1 MSDKSK
7 KEDYTIYPLLRD
19 PDAQEYQEV
28 GENLL
33 KPSFVYGLIGTRFV
47 GKCFGIDTPIKMFD
61 KSIKKVQDIKVGDK
75 LLGDDEEERIVESV
89 CEGVE
94 QMYIV
99 KQEGGI
105 TYRVNKSHIL
115 SLINEESEKIDINIE
130 EYLQSDL
137 YLYGYKIV
145 DGVIIKG
152 CIKIIMDKVDNY
164 YGFEISGN
172 NRRFKLEDD
181 TIVHNT
187 NLMMTMVMRGFPFY
201 LGAFDR
207 IILISGTM
215 KFDSSTRA
223 LVDYIGSENAFD
235 TYSDGIIQALVEHNK
250 ALPKQLREKI
260 LIIGDDLPSLNL
272 PMNAEIYKGTAY
284 FRHLGISVILITQI
298 LRGVGQGLPPIVR
311 NQLEGICI
319 FRNSNQKQLNN
330 IFEEMGHFGS
340 PENIEAMYNDVVR
353 GVPYNFLYLNSRTLK
368 CYKNFDEEI
377 WSMYDENGNYNPPY
391 VEFKNKNKKKSL
403 IENGSTSSEIIP
415 K

>member
-19 PDAQEYQEV
+19 PDSQEYQEV

-33 KPSFVYGLIGTRFV
+33 KPPFVYGLIGTRFV
-47 GKCFGIDTPIKMFD
+47 GK
-61 KSIKKVQDIKVGDK
+61 
-75 LLGDDEEERIVESV
+75 
-89 CEGVE
+89 
-94 QMYIV
+94 
-99 KQEGGI
+99 
-105 TYRVNKSHIL
+105 
-115 SLINEESEKIDINIE
+115 
-130 EYLQSDL
+130 
-137 YLYGYKIV
+137 
-145 DGVIIKG
+145 
-152 CIKIIMDKVDNY
+152 
-164 YGFEISGN
+164 
-172 NRRFKLEDD
+172 
-181 TIVHNT
+181 T
-187 NLMMTMVMRGFPFY
+187 NLIMTMVMRGFPFY

-223 LVDYIGSENAFD
+223 LVDYIGEENCFD

-284 FRHLGISVILITQI
+284 MRHLGISLILVTQI

-311 NQLEGICI
+311 NQLEGVII

-340 PENIEAMYNDVVR
+340 TENIEAMYNDVVR

-377 WSMYDENGNYNPPY
+377 WSMYDENGNYNPSY